1 MVALL
6 IPSTFA
12 LAQAASPRILLGM
25 AQHRSL
31 AWVTAMEAIANLI
44 LSVVL
49 IRPLGIFGDALG
61 TAIPLTCTTLF
72 FMPRHLC
79 RILNVRI
86 GFYLRQAYTLPL
98 LLCLPTI
105 ATLLLMRRWFFAHT
119 YLQVALQI
127 VIGLVPYGLGLVWAV
142 SKGRIWEI
150 DGISAGKELE
160 HVEANLFEAP
170 MEER

>member
-1 MVALL
+1 
-6 IPSTFA
+6 
-12 LAQAASPRILLGM
+12 
-25 AQHRSL
+25 
-31 AWVTAMEAIANLI
+31 
-44 LSVVL
+44 
-49 IRPLGIFGDALG
+49 
-61 TAIPLTCTTLF
+61 
-72 FMPRHLC
+72 
-79 RILNVRI
+79 
-86 GFYLRQAYTLPL
+86 
-98 LLCLPTI
+98 
-105 ATLLLMRRWFFAHT
+105 MRRWFFAHT